1 MKKNIIISVLAVLV
15 VTLTVYASVKKD
27 EAEKQSKLVEKYMDD
42 ADRYGAMA
50 KHNEEKAVELAA
62 RERIATLKAIEM
74 QRKWQACRDNLS
86 K

>member
-15 VTLTVYASVKKD
+15 VALTVYASVKKD
-27 EAEKQSKLVEKYMDD
+27 EAEKQSKLAEKYMDD
-42 ADRYGAMA
+42 ADRYGEMA
-50 KHNEEKAVELAA
+50 KLNEEKAIELAA
-62 RERIATLKAIEM
+62 RERIATLKAVEM